1 MMIDAHKTTQILH
14 ELSYHY
20 QSEIEMLK
28 DICTRLEHQL
38 ILLDE
43 NVEINEFRKLFE
55 ISRETEYNSKKTLE
69 LLLEA
74 KARADELITF
84 YQKTLDIKIDSTGE
98 SND

>member
-28 DICTRLEHQL
+28 DICSRLEHQL

-43 NVEINEFRKLFE
+43 NVEINEFRKIFE
-55 ISRETEYNSKKTLE
+55 ISRETELN
-69 LLLEA
+69 LLVSQ
-74 KARADELITF
+74 LIT
-84 YQKTLDIKIDSTGE
+84 E
-98 SND
+98 NSNTRKKHIQF